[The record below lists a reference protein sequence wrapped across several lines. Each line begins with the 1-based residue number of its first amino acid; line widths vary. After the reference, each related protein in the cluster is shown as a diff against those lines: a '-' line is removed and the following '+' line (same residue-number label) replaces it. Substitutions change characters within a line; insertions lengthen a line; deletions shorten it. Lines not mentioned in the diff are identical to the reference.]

1 MAETLVDAAGDADEL
16 CPEVLVI
23 FLEDAEL
30 CPEVLDP
37 EDAAMCPETLI
48 KIRGGAEEL
57 CPEELGSIPEDAEE
71 LCSEV
76 LESTPGD
83 AKELCPEVQV
93 SIPGDADELCPE
105 VKVSIS
111 GDAEKL
117 RPEVLRDRRL
127 EGGPLGDEK
136 RDKRLAR
143 WSSRLGL
150 ALGGGGRRTGT
161 GNGISLGDEKRRER
175 SARRAEEDWSQG
187 NKIGSAEKDVAGPWN
202 GVGSAGR
209 SGCPSIVSQFGFWAS
224 QAKKVALSTPFG

>member
-1 MAETLVDAAGDADEL
+1 MLVS
-16 CPEVLVI
+16 I
-23 FLEDAEL
+23 LEDAEL
-30 CPEVLDP
+30 CPEVLVSNP
-37 EDAAMCPETLI
+37 EDAEMCPETLVSI
-48 KIRGGAEEL
+48 PGGAEEL
-57 CPEELGSIPEDAEE
+57 CPEVLESIPEDAEE

-83 AKELCPEVQV
+83 AQELCPEVQV

-117 RPEVLRDRRL
+117 CPEVLRVRRL
-127 EGGPLGDEK
+127 EGEPLGDEK

-143 WSSRLGL
+143 WMSRLGM

-161 GNGISLGDEKRRER
+161 GNGVTLGDENRRER

-202 GVGSAGR
+202 EVVSAGC
-209 SGCPSIVSQFGFWAS
+209 SGCPSMVSQFGFWAS
-224 QAKKVALSTPFG
+224 QAKNFVLSTLAG